1 MPDQRSPREAIVDVL
16 ASARIESPFTVEEI
30 ADSIMHALAMA
41 GADRQPDP
49 APTRI
54 PVQAIKIIE
63 KLQFSIDVFDKDGNL
78 VEVLGRLSRLDMA
91 RAAFDLCIAQ
101 KPEQTI
107 TLRLKA
113 QMIEESKPKG

>member
-1 MPDQRSPREAIVDVL
+1 MQSLTENLRYSVDGLRWQRQ
-16 ASARIESPFTVEEI
+16 F
-30 ADSIMHALAMA
+30 
-41 GADRQPDP
+41 GGG
-49 APTRI
+49 TRP
-54 PVQAIKIIE
+54 PV
-63 KLQFSIDVFDKDGNL
+63 
-78 VEVLGRLSRLDMA
+78 RLDMA